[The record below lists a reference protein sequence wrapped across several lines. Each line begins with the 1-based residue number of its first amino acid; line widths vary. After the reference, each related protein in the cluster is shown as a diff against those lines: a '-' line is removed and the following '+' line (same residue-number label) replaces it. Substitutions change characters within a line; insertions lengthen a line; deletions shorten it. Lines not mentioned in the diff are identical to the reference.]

1 MVKKYSLWLALSVL
15 ALAGCSRPERTPA
28 AADTPAARPG
38 PAARPAAT
46 EPAPPATAGWP
57 AADTPASSPAAGRA
71 ETTRLLALLDGPR
84 RRSATTLAAA
94 TPDTLAEAGP
104 DSAGTAELRSF
115 LLTGLPPA
123 QVFTVRPGRDTLLL
137 GAQGTQLLL
146 PADAWALA
154 DTATAVRLELREFYT
169 PADMVLAGL
178 STTAGPQL
186 LETGGMLH
194 LTATAQGQP
203 VQLRPGAFVHLR
215 MPAQAQKPGMQLFVG
230 AAHGSGHVLDWQE
243 PAALLPPTSSPPT
256 RSVPTL
262 PGRRMLRGR
271 KLKAR
276 RRTPDKMHRETEANP
291 PNYVRGERR
300 FSKDL
305 AATIE
310 YPTATRARL
319 GRGRR
324 MSPKERRG
332 LQDASEQYKER
343 ILQIV
348 GVKFEVDS
356 TGAIGHIESRADAE
370 LVAYITTALRSLP
383 RWRPATFT
391 EVPSFCSAPLP
402 FGSGQA
408 VNSVSAGSASRR
420 LRIYFAES
428 GKVRVV
434 TADWDLKT
442 TPSLRDKR
450 SKACL
455 RAIRQASLQ
464 VRQHLMDS
472 LYFAN
477 RGRYDS
483 LNAVQQAR
491 GAAELARIRTQFTDT
506 SRAAITQQ
514 GVYNELSTQGLQWI
528 NCDRYLGPGPL
539 ITFGVRSPQ
548 AGAIVTLLFKGFRS
562 VMSGEPVSAYK
573 TAFRN
578 VPLGRSAVIVAIR
591 RENGTTYLATR
602 TAIMGPLA
610 LASLSF
616 HPVTMT
622 ELRTAL
628 NDLQ

>member
-1 MVKKYSLWLALSVL
+1 MRKNYLLWLTLSML
-15 ALAGCSRPERTPA
+15 GLAGCGRSERTSAMGSPSTVAGAGPAPLAASKAALPA
-28 AADTPAARPG
+28 ASGVAPAAV
-38 PAARPAAT
+38 
-46 EPAPPATAGWP
+46 PAPPS
-57 AADTPASSPAAGRA
+57 AADGA
-71 ETTRLLALLDGPR
+71 EATRLLALLDGPR
-84 RRSATTLAAA
+84 RRRPTTLAAA

-104 DSAGTAELRSF
+104 DSVRTAELRSF
-115 LLTGLPPA
+115 LLTGLPPV

-146 PADAWALA
+146 PADAWDLT
-154 DTATAVRLELREFYT
+154 DTGTTAVRLELQEFYT

-186 LETGGMLH
+186 LETGGMLN

-215 MPAQAQKPGMQLFVG
+215 MPAPVQKPGMQLFVG
-230 AAHGSGHVLDWQE
+230 VAHGSAHVLDWQE
-243 PAALLPPTSSPPT
+243 PAALLPPISSPPT
-256 RSVPTL
+256 GPAPTL

-276 RRTPDKMHRETEANP
+276 RRTPNKTRRESEANP
-291 PNYVRGERR
+291 PEYVRGERR

-310 YPTATRARL
+310 YPKATRARL
-319 GRGRR
+319 GHGRR
-324 MSPKERRG
+324 MSRNER
-332 LQDASEQYKER
+332 LVLHEASEQYKER
-343 ILQIV
+343 ILRIV
-348 GVKFEVDS
+348 TVKFEVDS
-356 TGAIGHIESRADAE
+356 TGTVGRVESQADAE
-370 LVAYITTALRSLP
+370 LVAHITTALRSLP

-391 EVPSFCSAPLP
+391 EVPSFCLAPVP
-402 FGSGQA
+402 FGPGKA
-408 VNSVSAGSASRR
+408 VDSVSAGSTSRKLR
-420 LRIYFAES
+420 LYFAES
-428 GKVRVV
+428 GKIRVV
-434 TADWDLKT
+434 PEDWDLQT
-442 TPSLRDKR
+442 TPHLREKR
-450 SKACL
+450 SKGCW
-455 RAIRQASLQ
+455 RAI
-464 VRQHLMDS
+464 VRAIQDQRNKMEA
-472 LYFAN
+472 LYFSN

-483 LNAVQQAR
+483 LNAVQRAR
-491 GAAELARIRTQFTDT
+491 AAAELERIRTQFTDT

-514 GVYNELSTQGLQWI
+514 GVYNELSTQGLRWI

-562 VMSGEPVSAYK
+562 VMSGQPVSAYK

-578 VPLGRSAVIVAIR
+578 VPLGSSAVIVAIR
-591 RENGTTYLATR
+591 RENGILYLATR

-610 LASLSF
+610 LGSLSF
-616 HPVTMT
+616 HPVTMP